1 MGQRSHSG
9 KHRQKGDH
17 LIGDFYVLFDKH
29 YKDELKSLKASG
41 MSDEDAEKASSLMA
55 EAREML
61 RKWEQGDS
69 EIRALWETMNSW
81 VYAGF
86 DETYRRMGVGFDKI
100 YYESQTYLEG
110 KEKCWKVWTKA

>member
-1 MGQRSHSG
+1 
-9 KHRQKGDH
+9 
-17 LIGDFYVLFDKH
+17 
-29 YKDELKSLKASG
+29 
-41 MSDEDAEKASSLMA
+41 MA

-110 KEKCWKVWTKA
+110 KEKVLEGLDKGIMYRKEAV